1 MSTASLDTN
10 VILRL
15 LLKDVPGQ
23 HIQAA
28 ELISRPGRFA
38 IADTAVIEAVFVLAR
53 NYQIPREEIAG
64 AVLEF
69 LRDERYDCN
78 RPLYAK
84 AFPIFTARPSL
95 SFEDCCLAAYA
106 ELNGALP
113 LYTFDKDLA
122 RQMVQAELVG

>member
-1 MSTASLDTN
+1 MNIASLDTN

-15 LLKDVPGQ
+15 LLKDMPEQ
-23 HIQAA
+23 HAQAVR
-28 ELISRPGRFA
+28 LIGRPGRFA
-38 IADTAVIEAVFVLAR
+38 IADTTVIEAVFVLAR

-64 AVLEF
+64 AMLEF
-69 LRDERYDCN
+69 LRDETYDCN

-84 AFPIFTARPSL
+84 AFPIYMARPAL

-106 ELNGALP
+106 ELNDALP

-122 RQMVQAELVG
+122 RQTTQAELVG